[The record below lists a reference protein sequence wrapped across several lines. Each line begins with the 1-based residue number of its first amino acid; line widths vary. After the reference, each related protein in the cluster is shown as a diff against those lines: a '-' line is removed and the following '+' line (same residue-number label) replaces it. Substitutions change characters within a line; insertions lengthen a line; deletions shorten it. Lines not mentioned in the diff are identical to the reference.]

1 MNEKYNGRFEAF
13 RGTAAQGLEGRFYIA
28 DFTGSDELS
37 RKKDLYTAI
46 SRAEQG
52 ALVYGSELTKI
63 KSNRENVVTM
73 SSFSKAGIARFSE
86 NRKKF
91 LEQNYPESVNLVK
104 IDRQGIKTVIT
115 TPPPTKV
122 PPLIATQDELTLPT
136 NYGEKT
142 VEALNEKQS
151 EQPIPE
157 LGEDF
162 VYLLHSHNT
171 FELGMK
177 EKDGKL
183 VFEDEI
189 SRYRYRIDSAIGLA
203 KIFELDWKNPVKDA
217 EFYKNIIKEVRG
229 YLFTST
235 SKPDLILALS
245 SVFNPDE
252 SNPNLEVTNVEFGLM
267 SAPNISARNSDQKW
281 GYGQDAKQFG
291 IFDKSNDERTIGNA
305 NPSEESQHINRKA
318 INAIITLANG
328 KRVAI
333 PLFTLGNLET
343 YTRNPTSEIGIKL
356 KALFEQNPDPYNFH
370 KAILQD
376 EELSKIPEVANLAT
390 LFLFTNGGYF
400 KIDNESW
407 IPSKGLKNW
416 GIQVNQNAISGTKFE
431 FNGITSTISEAQD
444 YSGFIFSKGVYTSMQ
459 DLSDANGNPIKFA
472 NKGHA
477 FILVTQNPL
486 LSSDQLMREQYER
499 QLINPNENKEV
510 TLVYVVPP
518 KVPVEDYLIN
528 LRNLIK
534 ETDSDKR
541 KTIKKLG
548 SRLTSYQIWD
558 KLLPELK
565 SNNPLFNNLEDELK
579 TKIIET
585 VERLQQLE
593 KSSPELLVN
602 EVSTEETWKG
612 TGKPTQSIQQHLNYA
627 LLKCYIDAHISNV
640 LLDKVNELAN
650 ILRERGM
657 GEFYYSTKFKE
668 KIPPKDQV
676 MVQLESD
683 NYTINGLPFTI
694 NAKLDSSLFSQNKDF
709 NTIIESF
716 VNKII
721 PANDKIPRDYSSDT
735 FGFINPNSSQPKR
748 DTFSIE
754 PNWYNIN
761 QITIS
766 GEGISVD
773 GRIKNFTPE
782 YVDKLKSALLIN
794 GKIPTSKE
802 IFELYR
808 PYHFDQINRTNADLM
823 YNNII
828 AYLSGDAVLPD
839 GYNIYNMIQGDV
851 NRTMNEFNARD
862 SKSKYFFNTAS
873 DRVFKVEFSEDQ
885 IDKAGLEKF
894 ILDTSIRT
902 DEYNLGNSLT
912 LRINRENQTAELI
925 KEASQGQDSSMYDEM
940 FLEDGSPIY
949 NLFSNIGYMSEFLDY
964 QGAYGWNTVSE
975 MQGSEVVDE
984 LTNIFKAMPDNDTN
998 KEELKQLLNYLAQDN
1013 EYCTNI
1019 FRNI

>member
-1 MNEKYNGRFEAF
+1 
-13 RGTAAQGLEGRFYIA
+13 
-28 DFTGSDELS
+28 
-37 RKKDLYTAI
+37 
-46 SRAEQG
+46 
-52 ALVYGSELTKI
+52 
-63 KSNRENVVTM
+63 
-73 SSFSKAGIARFSE
+73 
-86 NRKKF
+86 
-91 LEQNYPESVNLVK
+91 
-104 IDRQGIKTVIT
+104 
-115 TPPPTKV
+115 
-122 PPLIATQDELTLPT
+122 
-136 NYGEKT
+136 
-142 VEALNEKQS
+142 
-151 EQPIPE
+151 
-157 LGEDF
+157 
-162 VYLLHSHNT
+162 
-171 FELGMK
+171 MK

-541 KTIKKLG
+541 KTIK
-548 SRLTSYQIWD
+548 R
-558 KLLPELK
+558 
-565 SNNPLFNNLEDELK
+565 
-579 TKIIET
+579 
-585 VERLQQLE
+585 
-593 KSSPELLVN
+593 
-602 EVSTEETWKG
+602 
-612 TGKPTQSIQQHLNYA
+612 
-627 LLKCYIDAHISNV
+627 
-640 LLDKVNELAN
+640 
-650 ILRERGM
+650 
-657 GEFYYSTKFKE
+657 
-668 KIPPKDQV
+668 
-676 MVQLESD
+676 
-683 NYTINGLPFTI
+683 
-694 NAKLDSSLFSQNKDF
+694 FS
-709 NTIIESF
+709 
-716 VNKII
+716 
-721 PANDKIPRDYSSDT
+721 
-735 FGFINPNSSQPKR
+735 
-748 DTFSIE
+748 
-754 PNWYNIN
+754 
-761 QITIS
+761 
-766 GEGISVD
+766 
-773 GRIKNFTPE
+773 
-782 YVDKLKSALLIN
+782 
-794 GKIPTSKE
+794 
-802 IFELYR
+802 
-808 PYHFDQINRTNADLM
+808 
-823 YNNII
+823 
-828 AYLSGDAVLPD
+828 
-839 GYNIYNMIQGDV
+839 
-851 NRTMNEFNARD
+851 
-862 SKSKYFFNTAS
+862 
-873 DRVFKVEFSEDQ
+873 
-885 IDKAGLEKF
+885 
-894 ILDTSIRT
+894 
-902 DEYNLGNSLT
+902 
-912 LRINRENQTAELI
+912 
-925 KEASQGQDSSMYDEM
+925 
-940 FLEDGSPIY
+940 
-949 NLFSNIGYMSEFLDY
+949 
-964 QGAYGWNTVSE
+964 
-975 MQGSEVVDE
+975 
-984 LTNIFKAMPDNDTN
+984 
-998 KEELKQLLNYLAQDN
+998 
-1013 EYCTNI
+1013 
-1019 FRNI
+1019 

>member
-1 MNEKYNGRFEAF
+1 
-13 RGTAAQGLEGRFYIA
+13 
-28 DFTGSDELS
+28 
-37 RKKDLYTAI
+37 
-46 SRAEQG
+46 
-52 ALVYGSELTKI
+52 
-63 KSNRENVVTM
+63 
-73 SSFSKAGIARFSE
+73 
-86 NRKKF
+86 
-91 LEQNYPESVNLVK
+91 
-104 IDRQGIKTVIT
+104 
-115 TPPPTKV
+115 
-122 PPLIATQDELTLPT
+122 
-136 NYGEKT
+136 
-142 VEALNEKQS
+142 
-151 EQPIPE
+151 
-157 LGEDF
+157 
-162 VYLLHSHNT
+162 
-171 FELGMK
+171 
-177 EKDGKL
+177 
-183 VFEDEI
+183 
-189 SRYRYRIDSAIGLA
+189 
-203 KIFELDWKNPVKDA
+203 
-217 EFYKNIIKEVRG
+217 
-229 YLFTST
+229 
-235 SKPDLILALS
+235 
-245 SVFNPDE
+245 
-252 SNPNLEVTNVEFGLM
+252 
-267 SAPNISARNSDQKW
+267 
-281 GYGQDAKQFG
+281 
-291 IFDKSNDERTIGNA
+291 
-305 NPSEESQHINRKA
+305 
-318 INAIITLANG
+318 
-328 KRVAI
+328 
-333 PLFTLGNLET
+333 
-343 YTRNPTSEIGIKL
+343 
-356 KALFEQNPDPYNFH
+356 
-370 KAILQD
+370 
-376 EELSKIPEVANLAT
+376 
-390 LFLFTNGGYF
+390 
-400 KIDNESW
+400 
-407 IPSKGLKNW
+407 
-416 GIQVNQNAISGTKFE
+416 
-431 FNGITSTISEAQD
+431 
-444 YSGFIFSKGVYTSMQ
+444 MQ
-459 DLSDANGNPIKFA
+459 DLSDTNGNPIKFA